1 MGHTRREQQAR
12 GKVELQEPLRAAQV
26 PSGLF
31 SCHFRF
37 SLGAAFILPSR
48 EPSPRM
54 SMAVTTPASSLSL
67 EWPRKER
74 WAPLLQAE
82 LKNLQE
88 ETESGQ
94 TEKKQNKRNHLR
106 WSGRLLVSL
115 VQQRSS
121 IDGGLNRLASFSP
134 HVTAQTEAGQGPGH
148 FHLSALLSLGTV
160 LPCKA

>member
-1 MGHTRREQQAR
+1 M
-12 GKVELQEPLRAAQV
+12 

-54 SMAVTTPASSLSL
+54 SMAVTTPASPLPL

-94 TEKKQNKRNHLR
+94 TEKKQNKRNHVG
-106 WSGRLLVSL
+106 WLLVSL

-134 HVTAQTEAGQGPGH
+134 HVTVQTEAGQGLGGDSV
-148 FHLSALLSLGTV
+148 LSRAQAASIF
-160 LPCKA
+160 PFC

>member
-1 MGHTRREQQAR
+1 M
-12 GKVELQEPLRAAQV
+12 

-54 SMAVTTPASSLSL
+54 SMAVTSPASPLSL

-94 TEKKQNKRNHLR
+94 TEKKQNKRNHLG
-106 WSGRLLVSL
+106 WLLVSL

-134 HVTAQTEAGQGPGH
+134 HVTVQTEAGQGLGGDSV
-148 FHLSALLSLGTV
+148 LSRAQAASIF
-160 LPCKA
+160 PFC

>member
-1 MGHTRREQQAR
+1 M
-12 GKVELQEPLRAAQV
+12 

-54 SMAVTTPASSLSL
+54 SMAVTTPASPLSL

-94 TEKKQNKRNHLR
+94 TEKKQNKRNHVG
-106 WSGRLLVSL
+106 WLLVSL

-121 IDGGLNRLASFSP
+121 IDGGLNTLASFSP
-134 HVTAQTEAGQGPGH
+134 HVTVQTEAGQGLGGDSV
-148 FHLSALLSLGTV
+148 LSRAQAASIF
-160 LPCKA
+160 PFC